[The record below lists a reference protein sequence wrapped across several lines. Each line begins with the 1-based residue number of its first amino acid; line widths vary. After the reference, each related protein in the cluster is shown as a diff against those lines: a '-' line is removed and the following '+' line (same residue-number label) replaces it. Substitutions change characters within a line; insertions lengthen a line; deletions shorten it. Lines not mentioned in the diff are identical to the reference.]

1 MFDGSG
7 TSWRSVAPFLLVDS
21 AKRKNSVKVN
31 LGFIINVFFLIVRFV
46 ERPSNILKIRRS
58 GIVSEV
64 IQNRFELNLNA
75 AFDSRKIANY
85 DFTLTHKIG

>member
-1 MFDGSG
+1 M
-7 TSWRSVAPFLLVDS
+7 
-21 AKRKNSVKVN
+21 
-31 LGFIINVFFLIVRFV
+31 FFLIVRFV

-64 IQNRFELNLNA
+64 VQNRFELNLNA
-75 AFDSRKIANY
+75 AFDFRKIANH

>member
-1 MFDGSG
+1 MKGQVWQFLPKSRTGVGIAVPTLSDGSG

-46 ERPSNILKIRRS
+46 ERPFNILKIRRS

-64 IQNRFELNLNA
+64 IQNRFE
-75 AFDSRKIANY
+75 
-85 DFTLTHKIG
+85 

>member
-75 AFDSRKIANY
+75 AFDY

>member
-31 LGFIINVFFLIVRFV
+31 LGFIINVFFLIVRFKKDYQ
-46 ERPSNILKIRRS
+46 SMILKI
-58 GIVSEV
+58 
-64 IQNRFELNLNA
+64 
-75 AFDSRKIANY
+75 K
-85 DFTLTHKIG
+85 